1 MWPVCTMHRWSG
13 HLNEFGGQD
22 LFWPF
27 LSDCCTKN
35 ASNDDVI
42 VLQSLIW
49 RFFFYF
55 NNLPCGR
62 YAPMV
67 RTSKWI
73 WRARSG
79 TAVKI
84 VLIRIISTIVVSIA
98 KPVRFHTNSR
108 IFTLHMTLR
117 AGHILISTSYFRLIR
132 STVVLAIIDTIT
144 FLTFRDTSVIFASEF
159 TGSAIFVFAI

>member
-1 MWPVCTMHRWSG
+1 MISKKNLSSKFRRKWNFSRWGLDYFINFS
-13 HLNEFGGQD
+13 EAKSAK
-22 LFWPF
+22 F
-27 LSDCCTKN
+27 LLRNRKISKV
-35 ASNDDVI
+35 S
-42 VLQSLIW
+42 
-49 RFFFYF
+49 
-55 NNLPCGR
+55 LPCGR

-98 KPVRFHTNSR
+98 KPVRFHTNCR

-117 AGHILISTSYFRLIR
+117 AGYILISTSYFRLIR
-132 STVVLAIIDTIT
+132 STVVLAIVDTIT
-144 FLTFRDTSVIFASEF
+144 FLTFRNTSIIFAGEF
-159 TGSAIFVFAI
+159 TGSTIFVFTI

>member
-1 MWPVCTMHRWSG
+1 MS
-13 HLNEFGGQD
+13 
-22 LFWPF
+22 
-27 LSDCCTKN
+27 
-35 ASNDDVI
+35 
-42 VLQSLIW
+42 
-49 RFFFYF
+49 
-55 NNLPCGR
+55 LPCGR

-98 KPVRFHTNSR
+98 KPVRFYTNCR

-117 AGHILISTSYFRLIR
+117 AGYILISTSYFRLIR
-132 STVVLAIIDTIT
+132 STVVLAIVDTIT
-144 FLTFRDTSVIFASEF
+144 FLTFRDTSIVFAGEF
-159 TGSAIFVFAI
+159 TGSTIFVFSGTLLRLFCHRSTDTAQHLHVRLRKTRQNVKKVSYQPSGKWTLIDGVHN

>member
-1 MWPVCTMHRWSG
+1 MNLVG
-13 HLNEFGGQD
+13 KIFFD
-22 LFWPF
+22 PF
-27 LSDCCTKN
+27 LLHQKRVKWQRYCLTIFN
-35 ASNDDVI
+35 LTI
-42 VLQSLIW
+42 
-49 RFFFYF
+49 FFYF

-84 VLIRIISTIVVSIA
+84 VLVRIISTIVVSIA
-98 KPVRFHTNSR
+98 KPIWFHTNCR

-117 AGHILISTSYFRLIR
+117 AGHILIGTSYFRLIR
-132 STVVLAIIDTIT
+132 STVVLAIVDTIT

>member
-1 MWPVCTMHRWSG
+1 MNLVG
-13 HLNEFGGQD
+13 KIFFD
-22 LFWPF
+22 PF
-27 LSDCCTKN
+27 LLHQKRVKWQRYCLTIFN
-35 ASNDDVI
+35 LTI
-42 VLQSLIW
+42 
-49 RFFFYF
+49 FFYF

-84 VLIRIISTIVVSIA
+84 VLVRIISTIVVSIA
-98 KPVRFHTNSR
+98 KPIWFHTNCR

-132 STVVLAIIDTIT
+132 STVVLAIVDTIT

-159 TGSAIFVFAI
+159 AGSAIFVFAI

>member
-1 MWPVCTMHRWSG
+1 MNLVG
-13 HLNEFGGQD
+13 KIFFD
-22 LFWPF
+22 PF
-27 LSDCCTKN
+27 LLHQKRVKWPRYCPTIFN
-35 ASNDDVI
+35 LTI
-42 VLQSLIW
+42 
-49 RFFFYF
+49 FFYF

-84 VLIRIISTIVVSIA
+84 VLVRIISTIVVSIA
-98 KPVRFHTNSR
+98 KPIRFHTNCR

-132 STVVLAIIDTIT
+132 GTVVLAIVDTVT

-159 TGSAIFVFAI
+159 AGSAIFVFAI

>member
-1 MWPVCTMHRWSG
+1 MNLVG
-13 HLNEFGGQD
+13 KIFFD
-22 LFWPF
+22 PF
-27 LSDCCTKN
+27 LLHQKRVKWQRYCLTIFN
-35 ASNDDVI
+35 LTI
-42 VLQSLIW
+42 
-49 RFFFYF
+49 FFYF

-84 VLIRIISTIVVSIA
+84 VLVRIISTIVVSIA
-98 KPVRFHTNSR
+98 KPIRFHTNCR

-132 STVVLAIIDTIT
+132 STVVLAIVDAIT
-144 FLTFRDTSVIFASEF
+144 FLTFRDTSEIFASEF
-159 TGSAIFVFAI
+159 AGSAIFVFAI

>member
-1 MWPVCTMHRWSG
+1 MNLVG
-13 HLNEFGGQD
+13 KIFFD
-22 LFWPF
+22 PF
-27 LSDCCTKN
+27 LLHQKRVKWQRYCLTIFN
-35 ASNDDVI
+35 LTI
-42 VLQSLIW
+42 
-49 RFFFYF
+49 FFYF

-79 TAVKI
+79 TAMKI

-98 KPVRFHTNSR
+98 KPIRFHTNGR

-117 AGHILISTSYFRLIR
+117 AGHILISTSYFRFIR
-132 STVVLAIIDTIT
+132 STVVLAIVDAIT

-159 TGSAIFVFAI
+159 AGSAIFVFAI